1 MRTLLRCALIPLLA
15 LSGVC
20 FAQNAPPVEPRASVD
35 AAPPAGV
42 AGGLVPREALAAYV
56 DGVVQ
61 AYMRDEGI
69 AGVTVSVVDR
79 AGPVLE
85 RGYGIAAAG
94 RAVDPATTLF
104 RIGSTTKTFTYVAT
118 MQLVESGALGLDDDI
133 NKYLPER
140 LRIADDGYGP
150 IRIWQ
155 LMTHTAGFEDS
166 ALGHLIGADPAR
178 ASSLE
183 DYLAHYR
190 PARVRAPGL
199 HADYSNYSVA
209 LLGAIVARVS
219 GESYEDYVER
229 HLFAPLGM
237 THTTVRETLPA
248 ADPRRVGD
256 ALAKDFSNGF
266 KREQGGF
273 TAKGF
278 EYIAQAAPAG
288 SGSSTAADMGRW
300 MRMLIGAGA
309 GIDGAP
315 NVLKSET
322 FAAMRQ
328 ERFTN
333 APGVAGFAHG
343 FFAGRYG
350 EYASLEHGGATLY
363 FHTGMSVLPDAG
375 IGVFVSTNTDTGYK
389 LARDLPRL
397 VFEYALPLARA
408 TTLPAAD
415 EKATGDL
422 ARFVGSYL
430 GERRSFTTVETF
442 IGANGALA
450 SVGANGGDLVV
461 STAQGARRY
470 RRTGPLSFRAVEG
483 NDTLSF
489 VETDGRVRGFA
500 AGGGH
505 VMFARTGVVDNPGLL
520 NAALGLAGLSS
531 LLVLVAGWARR
542 GLVPRTRGTHPSGG
556 RAPAAVLV
564 GAAVAWLAFLAT
576 IGAAAVEMGGLGNDL
591 VYRYPTD
598 SLRAAVVV
606 AYVVAFAS
614 AIAALFVPAAWTAR
628 GWSFWRK
635 LRYTGVVA
643 IMLAAV
649 LLLIY
654 WRLLFA
660 PYFPG
665 G

>member
-1 MRTLLRCALIPLLA
+1 MRTLLRCALLPLLA

-20 FAQNAPPVEPRASVD
+20 LAQDAPVAPPSPPVE
-35 AAPPAGV
+35 APTGV
-42 AGGLVPREALAAYV
+42 AGGAASRDALAAYV

-69 AGVTVSVVDR
+69 AGVTVAVVDR
-79 AGPVLE
+79 SGPVLE
-85 RGYGIAAAG
+85 RGYGIASASPE

-118 MQLVESGALGLDDDI
+118 MQLVEAGKLGLDDDI

-140 LRIADDGYGP
+140 LRIADDGYGT
-150 IRIWQ
+150 IRIWH

-183 DYLAHYR
+183 DYLARYR
-190 PARVRAPGL
+190 PARVRAPGE

-219 GESYEDYVER
+219 GEGYEDYVER

-237 THTTVRETLPA
+237 THTTVRETLSA
-248 ADPRRVGD
+248 GDARRIGD
-256 ALAKDFSNGF
+256 ALAKEFSSGF
-266 KREQGGF
+266 KRDQGGY

-278 EYIAQAAPAG
+278 EYIAPAAPAG
-288 SGSSTAADMGRW
+288 AGSSTAVDMARY
-300 MRMLIGAGA
+300 MRMLLGG
-309 GIDGAP
+309 GTLDGAT
-315 NVLKSET
+315 VLKPDT
-322 FAAMRQ
+322 FATMRR

-343 FFAGRYG
+343 FFVGRYG
-350 EYASLEHGGATLY
+350 EYTSLEHGGATLY
-363 FHTGMSVLPDAG
+363 FHTGMAALPDAG

-415 EKATGDL
+415 DKAAGDL

-442 IGANGALA
+442 ITANGALA
-450 SVGANGGDLVV
+450 SVSANGGDLVI
-461 STAQGARRY
+461 STAQGAKRY

-505 VMFARTGVVDNPGLL
+505 VMFARTGITDNPGLL
-520 NAALGLAGLSS
+520 NAALGLVGLAS
-531 LLVLVAGWARR
+531 LLVLVAGWSRR
-542 GLVPRTRGTHPSGG
+542 GLVPRTRGTHPTGG
-556 RAPAAVLV
+556 RAPAVVLV
-564 GAAVAWLAFLAT
+564 GTAIVWLVFLAA

-598 SLRAAVVV
+598 SLRAAVIV
-606 AYVVAFAS
+606 AYVAAFAS
-614 AIAALFVPAAWTAR
+614 AVAALFLPAAWTAR
-628 GWSFWRK
+628 SWSFWRK
-635 LRYTGVVA
+635 LRYTGIVV
-643 IMLAAV
+643 IMLATV
-649 LLLIY
+649 LLLIR
-654 WRLLFA
+654 WHLLFA
-660 PYFPG
+660 PFFPG